1 MLLAGRQWF
10 LTTAEHPAPAPAP
23 AATVAAQPVEVQP
36 EAAEPPPVASPAASA
51 RSPVSPAAAN
61 TGTFRGKVLDA
72 TTRKPLKAFDVQ
84 LTRIIT
90 EESVTRADA
99 SITKSF
105 EAATGRFAWKD
116 LTPSIWSVE
125 VSARGYQHFFIREV
139 KIVAGE
145 STHEILVP
153 LLRGYT
159 VRGRVI
165 ERRTGTG
172 IADAW
177 VSFTEAGRHGW
188 RQRASTKSKDDG
200 TFVLDGV
207 AGGEIKL
214 TANAENHAY
223 GEFDVFVDENTPPQ
237 EIALSSGGTIA
248 GIVTSPS
255 GAPLRVRIMLSGPY
269 AGYSDETDDRGRFS
283 FKNMPPGRY
292 EVATTDSAG
301 SASQQFVLGLDE
313 RKEDIVLSIAAG
325 RTVRGVVRGVR
336 PEQLKRTYLSL
347 YSKSR
352 AAYFSARF
360 DEQGS
365 DTLNGVPPGPAEL
378 SVYAD
383 GRRLEKQ
390 VDVPADR
397 DIVLDIIFPPG
408 ARLSGRVTQGGKPA
422 TPRNIWMRLADSPTG
437 TLYQARTSEDGAYEI
452 EGVPPG
458 EYRLR
463 ADDDISR
470 LIAIAGD
477 AVLNID
483 IPAVQLGGRVQE
495 DDDTTPIV
503 GADVYVR
510 GNEAA
515 TARVRGARESDNLG
529 EFALTG
535 IEPGE
540 ITLTVYKPGYEMYRE
555 KIAYSSPIT
564 NKTITLRKGGGV
576 EVRVLHA
583 AGRQPLRGLL
593 LSEKIPN
600 NDVWIDLRIPLDREG
615 IGHMPSALT
624 GSTLKF
630 YGPGDKEIDIEEWDG
645 QALELKL

>member
-1 MLLAGRQWF
+1 
-10 LTTAEHPAPAPAP
+10 
-23 AATVAAQPVEVQP
+23 
-36 EAAEPPPVASPAASA
+36 
-51 RSPVSPAAAN
+51 VSPAAAN

-90 EESVTRADA
+90 EESGTRADA

-116 LTPSIWSVE
+116 LTPSMWSAE
-125 VSARGYQHFFIREV
+125 ISARGYQHFFIREL

-145 STHEILVP
+145 ATHEIVVP

-177 VSFTEAGRHGW
+177 ISFTEADRNGW

-214 TANAENHAY
+214 TASAENHAY

-248 GIVTSPS
+248 GIVTTAA
-255 GAPLRVRIMLSGPY
+255 GAPLKVQIMLSGPY
-269 AGYSDETDDRGRFS
+269 VGYGNQTDDTGRFS

-292 EVATTDSAG
+292 EIATTDSAG
-301 SASQQFVLGLDE
+301 SARQEFVLGPDE
-313 RKEDIVLSIAAG
+313 RKEDIVLTVAAG
-325 RTVRGVVRGVR
+325 RTVRGVVRGVS
-336 PEQLKRTYLSL
+336 PEQLKRTFLSL
-347 YSKSR
+347 YPKSR
-352 AAYFSARF
+352 AAYFSARL

-365 DTLNGVPPGPAEL
+365 YAMNGVPPGPAEL
-378 SVYAD
+378 SIYAG

-390 VDVPADR
+390 VTVPADQ
-397 DIVLDIIFPPG
+397 DVVLDIVFPPG

-422 TPRNIWMRLADSPTG
+422 TPRNIWMRLADTQTG

-477 AVLNID
+477 AVLNIE

-495 DDDTTPIV
+495 DGGTTPIV
-503 GADVYVR
+503 GADVYLR
-510 GNEAA
+510 GSQAA
-515 TARVRGARESDNLG
+515 TARVRAAKETDNLG
-529 EFALTG
+529 EFKLTG
-535 IEPGE
+535 VEPGE
-540 ITLTVYKPGYEMYRE
+540 LTLTVYKPGYEMYRE
-555 KIAYSSPIT
+555 KIAYSSPIS
-564 NKTITLRKGGGV
+564 NKTITLRKGSGV
-576 EVRVLHA
+576 EVRVLRA
-583 AGRQPLRGLL
+583 AGTQPLRGLL

-615 IGHMPSALT
+615 IGYMPSALA
-624 GSTLKF
+624 GSMLKF
-630 YGPGDKEIDIEEWDG
+630 YGPGDKEILIEEWDG

>member
-1 MLLAGRQWF
+1 
-10 LTTAEHPAPAPAP
+10 
-23 AATVAAQPVEVQP
+23 
-36 EAAEPPPVASPAASA
+36 
-51 RSPVSPAAAN
+51 
-61 TGTFRGKVLDA
+61 
-72 TTRKPLKAFDVQ
+72 
-84 LTRIIT
+84 
-90 EESVTRADA
+90 
-99 SITKSF
+99 
-105 EAATGRFAWKD
+105 
-116 LTPSIWSVE
+116 
-125 VSARGYQHFFIREV
+125 
-139 KIVAGE
+139 
-145 STHEILVP
+145 
-153 LLRGYT
+153 
-159 VRGRVI
+159 
-165 ERRTGTG
+165 
-172 IADAW
+172 
-177 VSFTEAGRHGW
+177 
-188 RQRASTKSKDDG
+188 
-200 TFVLDGV
+200 
-207 AGGEIKL
+207 
-214 TANAENHAY
+214 
-223 GEFDVFVDENTPPQ
+223 
-237 EIALSSGGTIA
+237 
-248 GIVTSPS
+248 
-255 GAPLRVRIMLSGPY
+255 
-269 AGYSDETDDRGRFS
+269 
-283 FKNMPPGRY
+283 
-292 EVATTDSAG
+292 
-301 SASQQFVLGLDE
+301 
-313 RKEDIVLSIAAG
+313 
-325 RTVRGVVRGVR
+325 
-336 PEQLKRTYLSL
+336 
-347 YSKSR
+347 
-352 AAYFSARF
+352 
-360 DEQGS
+360 
-365 DTLNGVPPGPAEL
+365 
-378 SVYAD
+378 
-383 GRRLEKQ
+383 
-390 VDVPADR
+390 VPADR